1 MDSLGKGRSHTH
13 KKRGKTI
20 VLPRFLSRFDSL
32 PRKWPV
38 FVPVLGL
45 DSRCTVLR
53 DFVLQ
58 YMFLTQRNLK
68 SCAAFF
74 FLIPVL
80 LRQLRSDL
88 LAQFKLHFPDLLF
101 CFRISV
107 DSFLCLDFPCFLWTF
122 RFLHFNQSLV
132 FIASL
137 QSELLI
143 SSKAFITIF
152 RSKFRENLRLPLAT
166 LFL

>member
-13 KKRGKTI
+13 KKHGKMI
-20 VLPRFLSRFDSL
+20 VLPRFLPRFDSL
-32 PRKWPV
+32 PRKWPF

-45 DSRCTVLR
+45 DSRCAVLC

-74 FLIPVL
+74 FLISVL
-80 LRQLRSDL
+80 LSQLCCDIL
-88 LAQFKLHFPDLLF
+88 TQFILHFPDLLF

-107 DSFLCLDFPCFLWTF
+107 DSFLCLDFPCFLWPF

-152 RSKFRENLRLPLAT
+152 RSKFRENLRLPLAA

>member
-13 KKRGKTI
+13 KRRGKMI
-20 VLPRFLSRFDSL
+20 VLPRFYRVSIASLENGRFMSQFWVLTAAAQFCAILSYNI
-32 PRKWPV
+32 
-38 FVPVLGL
+38 
-45 DSRCTVLR
+45 C
-53 DFVLQ
+53 
-58 YMFLTQRNLK
+58 FLTQRNLK

-88 LAQFKLHFPDLLF
+88 LTQFKLHFPDLLF

>member
-13 KKRGKTI
+13 KKRGKMI
-20 VLPRFLSRFDSL
+20 VLPRFLPRFDSL
-32 PRKWPV
+32 PRKWPF

-45 DSRCTVLR
+45 DSRCAVLC

-74 FLIPVL
+74 FLISVL
-80 LRQLRSDL
+80 LSQLRSDL
-88 LAQFKLHFPDLLF
+88 LTQFKLHFPDLLF

-122 RFLHFNQSLV
+122 RFLHFNQSFV